1 MAIKWLKK
9 EKAKQNQAIIENE
22 LVKKCEVYYISC
34 DRIRANTMRSRCDFD
49 EDKLISL
56 AYSIKHYGVIEP
68 LCVKMTDDEDS
79 YDFEIVTGERRLRAA
94 RLAGLASVPCIIV
107 DIDGGIS
114 AELSLIENIYSEP
127 LNYFVVAV
135 ALKRLLDLDDGSFE
149 ELAARLS
156 IPQATLLKRLWLLEL
171 DYDER
176 KSLLNINCDESVAL
190 AIAKITDKSR
200 RREIIDYICAN
211 KLNKSATNDYIEL
224 CAHLQSRNDRLEPTR
239 DVSSA
244 IKGISSKVKL
254 LNRHGER
261 AKMNILRAD
270 DSIKI
275 EINIKI

>member
-9 EKAKQNQAIIENE
+9 EKARQNQAIIENE
-22 LVKKCEVYYISC
+22 LVKKCEVYYIPC

-79 YDFEIVTGERRLRAA
+79 YDYEIVTGERRLRAA
-94 RLAGLASVPCIIV
+94 RIAGLSSVPCVIIDV
-107 DIDGGIS
+107 EQGAS
-114 AELSLIENIYSEP
+114 AELSLVENIYSEP
-127 LNYFVVAV
+127 LNYFEAAV
-135 ALKRLLDLDDGSFE
+135 ALKRLLELGDGSFE
-149 ELAARLS
+149 ALASRLS
-156 IPQATLLKRLWLLEL
+156 IPQATLLKKLWLLDL
-171 DYDER
+171 GYDER
-176 KSLLNINCDESVAL
+176 QSLLSIDCDEDIAL

-224 CAHLQSRNDRLEPTR
+224 CAHLQSDNDKFELPR

-244 IKGISSKVKL
+244 IKGISSKIKL

-261 AKMNILRAD
+261 ARMNILRAD
-270 DSIKI
+270 NGIRI
-275 EINIKI
+275 EINIKR